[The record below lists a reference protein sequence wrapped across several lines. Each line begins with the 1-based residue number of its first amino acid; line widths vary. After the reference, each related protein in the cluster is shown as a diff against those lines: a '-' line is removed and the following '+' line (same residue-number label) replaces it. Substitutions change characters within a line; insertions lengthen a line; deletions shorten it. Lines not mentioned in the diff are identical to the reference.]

1 MVVQKPRRWG
11 PLPHHARHAGPGSS
25 LTLLVVLMLLG
36 GCQLRAAP
44 IHPGTP
50 MACGGRFEA
59 TVRQGPSA
67 GLSLM
72 GDLVL
77 RVEPSGRAHAVLTLR
92 DRSEIN
98 ATGQVSG
105 QAINLI
111 FVVRPDTY
119 IFGVGTLQHPVPECA
134 GVWGGPFVGPEL
146 GDIGDW
152 FSTNITPRS

>member
-1 MVVQKPRRWG
+1 VVQKPRRCG
-11 PLPHHARHAGPGSS
+11 PFPHHARKAIPGSY
-25 LTLLVVLMLLG
+25 LTTLVVLLLLG

-44 IHPGTP
+44 IQPGTLI
-50 MACGGRFEA
+50 ACGGRFEA

-67 GLSLM
+67 GLSLR

-77 RVEPSGRAHAVLTLR
+77 RVEPSGRADAVLTLR
-92 DRSEIN
+92 DRSEIT
-98 ATGQVSG
+98 ATGQVNG

-152 FSTNITPRS
+152 FSTNIQPRS

>member
-1 MVVQKPRRWG
+1 MVVQKPRRCG
-11 PLPHHARHAGPGSS
+11 PLPHRACPAVPGAS
-25 LTLLVVLMLLG
+25 LMLLVVLILPG

-77 RVEPSGRAHAVLTLR
+77 CL
-92 DRSEIN
+92 IN
-98 ATGQVSG
+98 S
-105 QAINLI
+105 
-111 FVVRPDTY
+111 
-119 IFGVGTLQHPVPECA
+119 
-134 GVWGGPFVGPEL
+134 
-146 GDIGDW
+146 
-152 FSTNITPRS
+152 

>member
-1 MVVQKPRRWG
+1 MVVQKPRRCG
-11 PLPHHARHAGPGSS
+11 PFPDHVRNAVPGSY
-25 LTLLVVLMLLG
+25 LTRLVVLMLLG
-36 GCQLRAAP
+36 GCHFRATP
-44 IHPGTP
+44 IQSGTLI
-50 MACGGRFEA
+50 ACGGRFEA

-77 RVEPSGRAHAVLTLR
+77 RVEPSGRANAVLTLR
-92 DRSEIN
+92 DRSEIK
-98 ATGQVSG
+98 ATGQVNG

-119 IFGVGTLQHPVPECA
+119 IFGVGTLQHSVPECA